1 MRFLG
6 WLLVFLCAAWQ
17 TSRVMGFE
25 GFKEAFENLARTQLF
40 EEWCLELF
48 LASSR
53 PARQARER
61 KEHKSEEEFGEASF
75 RFLGRGC
82 SSGGAC

>member
-6 WLLVFLCAAWQ
+6 WLLVFLCTAWQ
-17 TSRVMGFE
+17 TSRVIGFRR
-25 GFKEAFENLARTQLF
+25 FKEAFENLARTQLF

-53 PARQARER
+53 PVRQARER
-61 KEHKSEEEFGEASF
+61 KEHKSEEEFGEVSF

-82 SSGGAC
+82 SSVGAC

>member
-1 MRFLG
+1 
-6 WLLVFLCAAWQ
+6 
-17 TSRVMGFE
+17 MGFE
-25 GFKEAFENLARTQLF
+25 GFKEAFGNLARTQLF

-53 PARQARER
+53 PARQAWER
-61 KEHKSEEEFGEASF
+61 KEHKSEEEFGEASIG
-75 RFLGRGC
+75 FLGRGY